1 MELLNKPL
9 ILSIIFK
16 KYEYENII
24 YNISLS
30 QNNL

>member
-24 YNISLS
+24 YNLS
-30 QNNL
+30 QNSL